1 MSVLV
6 IGVILVVAGVA
17 IGGAAFA
24 MRRLRSG
31 VDVDTGA
38 AGGVLS
44 YVSAA
49 FAILLGFV
57 IVFLLGQAM
66 NARQAIGDEATAI
79 GTAFDE
85 AQLFPD
91 GEEDIQYALICYSRA
106 VTEREWD
113 TLADGRSAPE
123 ADDTYRALIAT
134 YGDIDGSTDSVFQP
148 GAATNSFVQI
158 GGISTARET
167 RIVAATSHIGPLMW
181 VLLFGA
187 AVLVLILLFVVT
199 TAARPII
206 QALLL
211 GFAGLFTAAMLAL
224 VLVLN
229 SPFSEAGPLEP
240 TLIEDNTER
249 MVTLAPE
256 AAAQPCSFDDE
267 SESS

>member
-1 MSVLV
+1 MSNPV
-6 IGVILVVAGVA
+6 IGLILVVMGLVV
-17 IGGAAFA
+17 GGAAFA
-24 MRRLRSG
+24 VRRFRPG
-31 VDVDTGA
+31 VEDVDTSA
-38 AGGVLS
+38 AAGVLS
-44 YVSAA
+44 YVAAA
-49 FAILLGFV
+49 FGILLGFV

-66 NARQAIGDEATAI
+66 NARQATGDEATAI

-113 TLADGRSAPE
+113 ALADGRSAPE
-123 ADDTYRALIAT
+123 ADETYRALIAT

-167 RIVAATSHIGPLMW
+167 RIVTAESPIGPLLL
-181 VLLFGA
+181 VLIIGA
-187 AVLVLILLFVVT
+187 GVLVLALLFAVT
-199 TAARPII
+199 TPARPIV

-211 GFAGLFTAAMLAL
+211 GLAGLFTAAMLAL
-224 VLVLN
+224 VFVLN
-229 SPFSEAGPLEP
+229 DPYSNAGPLEP

-256 AAAQPCSFDDE
+256 AAARPCSFDGAG
-267 SESS
+267 